1 MVKKEEKKYKLKE
14 LGEKYLKKSFKDE
27 RYILEGIKIDRNLS
41 DDTELTE
48 KEFLKIVE
56 EFKKKKL
63 EV

>member
-1 MVKKEEKKYKLKE
+1 MAKKEEKKYKLKE
-14 LGEKYLKKSFKDE
+14 LGEKHLKKSFRDE

-48 KEFLKIVE
+48 EEFLKIVE